1 MVLGTFGFVTL
12 GNILSAISA
21 NLAQAGV
28 MLMVLAIPVLL
39 FTVVLSAIS
48 ATSEI
53 FAGGGL
59 ADVDQ
64 EWKLLAVF
72 GLVYFAIGYIL
83 IDSILEA

>member
-1 MVLGTFGFVTL
+1 
-12 GNILSAISA
+12 
-21 NLAQAGV
+21 
-28 MLMVLAIPVLL
+28 MVLAIPVLL

-53 FAGGGL
+53 FAGGDL
-59 ADVDQ
+59 ADVDS

-83 IDSILEA
+83 IDYILEA